1 MSQRLDIAL
10 IVAMGLLGCTDR
22 ITSPESRDET
32 PTLSLPE
39 YARQLHGDPFLRT
52 VSEMLR
58 HPQLAGMI
66 DDAIESP
73 NSTGPSMGGGTQT
86 TIASTRA
93 LLNSMSTGESL
104 PVTETDVL
112 NAVINVT
119 LDRLS
124 QVNEVAADTTTS
136 APPPSR

>member
-1 MSQRLDIAL
+1 MRQRWVVASIA
-10 IVAMGLLGCTDR
+10 AMGLLGCTDS
-22 ITSPESRDET
+22 IIAPESREDK

-58 HPQLAGMI
+58 QPQLAGMI
-66 DDAIESP
+66 DDAIANA
-73 NSTGPSMGGGTQT
+73 NSTGPSVDDRTQT
-86 TIASTRA
+86 TIAYTRA
-93 LLNSMSTGESL
+93 LLNSMSTEESV
-104 PVTETDVL
+104 PATETDVL
-112 NAVINVT
+112 SAVIGVT

-124 QVNEVAADTTTS
+124 QVNEGAADTTTS

>member
-1 MSQRLDIAL
+1 MGQRWVIAS
-10 IVAMGLLGCTDR
+10 IAAVGLLGCTDS
-22 ITSPESRDET
+22 ITSPDSRDVT

-52 VSEMLR
+52 VSEMLH

-66 DDAIESP
+66 DDAIANP
-73 NSTGPSMGGGTQT
+73 NSTGASGGDGTQT
-86 TIASTRA
+86 TIASSRG
-93 LLNSMSTGESL
+93 LLNSVSTEGNL
-104 PVTETDVL
+104 LVTETDVL

-124 QVNEVAADTTTS
+124 QVNEGAADTTTS

>member
-1 MSQRLDIAL
+1 MSQRWVVASIA
-10 IVAMGLLGCTDR
+10 AMGLLGCTDS
-22 ITSPESRDET
+22 ITSPESPDDI

-52 VSEMLR
+52 VSEMLH

-66 DDAIESP
+66 DEATASR
-73 NSTGPSMGGGTQT
+73 NSTGASLGDGTQP

-93 LLNSMSTGESL
+93 LLNSMSAEESL

-112 NAVINVT
+112 SAVISVT

-124 QVNEVAADTTTS
+124 QVNEGSADTTTS